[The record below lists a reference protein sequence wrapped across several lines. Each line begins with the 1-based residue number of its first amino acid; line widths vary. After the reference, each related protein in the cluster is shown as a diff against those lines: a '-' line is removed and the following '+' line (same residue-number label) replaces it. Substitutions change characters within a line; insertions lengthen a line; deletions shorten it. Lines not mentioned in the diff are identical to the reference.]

1 MELDATDLALLAALR
16 DGLPLVPEPY
26 RVLGESV
33 GLGEAE
39 TLARLKALQDA
50 QVVKR
55 FGVVVRHHELG
66 YETNAMAVWDVPDA
80 AIDRLGESLA
90 KDKAVTLCYRRRRAL
105 PDWPYNLFCMIHG
118 KSADWVKGELAR
130 LADQH
135 GLAAYP
141 GAVLF
146 STKRYKQRGA
156 WVGRGAT
163 EAA

>member
-26 RVLGESV
+26 RALGESV
-33 GLGEAE
+33 GLDEAE
-39 TLARLKALQDA
+39 ILARLQALLAA

-66 YETNAMAVWDVPDA
+66 YEANAMAVWDVPDDA
-80 AIDRLGESLA
+80 VDRLGAALA
-90 KDKAVTLCYRRRRAL
+90 KDPAVTLCYRRRRAL

-118 KSADWVKGELAR
+118 KSADGVRAHLAR
-130 LADQH
+130 LAGQH
-135 GLAAYP
+135 DLAAYP
-141 GAVLF
+141 HAVLF

-156 WVGRGAT
+156 WVGRSAT